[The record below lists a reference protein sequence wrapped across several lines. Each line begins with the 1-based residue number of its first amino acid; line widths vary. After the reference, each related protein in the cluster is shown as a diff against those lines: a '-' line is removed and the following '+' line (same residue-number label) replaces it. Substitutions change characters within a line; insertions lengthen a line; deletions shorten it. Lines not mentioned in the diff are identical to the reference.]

1 MRWLQRG
8 FLTCEQHWPFA
19 QTPSPRLPLPQL
31 GRKRPAVEL
40 RKPRTPLVV
49 VVLEATIV
57 DSSLSADN
65 DWEGSSTT
73 TAHDGP
79 TTTTRAANKLKHTF
93 LAKNMVEVFLSFGFP
108 VPDETNPAVGKDCEP
123 KRLAWESF
131 EIQISEDRARPRSWW
146 RRGSGRAG
154 YLARSPRRASMLLKP
169 ARKTAKELMRA
180 CMAAQVSLG
189 RPVMQLFW
197 IQWSRHPRQT

>member
-49 VVLEATIV
+49 VVLEAAIV
-57 DSSLSADN
+57 DSSVSVNN

-93 LAKNMVEVFLSFGFP
+93 LATKSMMEVFLSFVSPFQMKQIWRWGKIVSRNDP
-108 VPDETNPAVGKDCEP
+108 VLEKVSKS
-123 KRLAWESF
+123 K
-131 EIQISEDRARPRSWW
+131 
-146 RRGSGRAG
+146 SGRIVRVLRVG
-154 YLARSPRRASMLLKP
+154 GDLAQD
-169 ARKTAKELMRA
+169 
-180 CMAAQVSLG
+180 AQD
-189 RPVMQLFW
+189 
-197 IQWSRHPRQT
+197 T